1 MVRAIFLA
9 SLLTMTLSGST
20 FAADSSAPPA
30 APQDP
35 SLQAQPKQSD
45 APVPG
50 NAAEAKKDQPSS
62 EKQEPKQK
70 PAEG

>member
-50 NAAEAKKDQPSS
+50 NAEAKKDQPSS
-62 EKQEPKQK
+62 EKQDPKQK